1 MKSNKKSLK
10 ELIDLE
16 KDYFKKVDLVRRPI
30 LNFCL
35 SRIFNSS
42 DAEDLVQETYLK
54 GYRAF
59 SSFKEG
65 TNLRAWLF
73 RILTNSFINNYR
85 KKQRGFEEEDFDEV
99 DDLYLHRRLGSIQNS
114 TLGMSA
120 EDMLFERL
128 TEDEIKDAVEN
139 LPTQYR
145 EVVLLADVQGF
156 SYKEIAEILEVPDGT
171 VMSRLHRGR
180 AKLQKDLLEFA
191 SKRGLITGLHQD
203 RLPETVGA
211 GGRS

>member
-1 MKSNKKSLK
+1 M
-10 ELIDLE
+10 
-16 KDYFKKVDLVRRPI
+16 
-30 LNFCL
+30 
-35 SRIFNSS
+35 
-42 DAEDLVQETYLK
+42 
-54 GYRAF
+54 
-59 SSFKEG
+59 
-65 TNLRAWLF
+65 
-73 RILTNSFINNYR
+73 
-85 KKQRGFEEEDFDEV
+85 
-99 DDLYLHRRLGSIQNS
+99 YLHRRLGSLQNS

-156 SYKEIAEILEVPDGT
+156 SYKEIAEILEIPNGT

-180 AKLQKDLLEFA
+180 AKLQKVLLDFA
-191 SKRGLITGLHQD
+191 SKRGLLVEPSQINSDQE
-203 RLPETVGA
+203 RLPEAVGV

>member
-1 MKSNKKSLK
+1 MADQAQFETMALPFMDQLYSHALR
-10 ELIDLE
+10 LTQ
-16 KDYFKKVDLVRRPI
+16 
-30 LNFCL
+30 
-35 SRIFNSS
+35 NSS

-59 SSFKEG
+59 TSFKEG

-85 KKQRGFEEEDFDEV
+85 KKQRSFEEEDLDEV
-99 DDLYLHRRLGSIQNS
+99 EEMYLYRRLGGLNS
-114 TLGMSA
+114 SALGMSA

-128 TEDEIKDAVEN
+128 TADEVKDAVEA
-139 LPTQYR
+139 LPTKYR

-156 SYKEIAEILEVPDGT
+156 SYKEIAEILGIPDGT

-191 SKRGLITGLHQD
+191 SKRRLVTIDTQTRELLD
-203 RLPETVGA
+203 RQPAPVGA
-211 GGRS
+211 GTRA

>member
-1 MKSNKKSLK
+1 MADQAEFETMAMPFMDQLYSHALRLTK
-10 ELIDLE
+10 
-16 KDYFKKVDLVRRPI
+16 
-30 LNFCL
+30 
-35 SRIFNSS
+35 NSS

-156 SYKEIAEILEVPDGT
+156 SYKEIAEILEIPNGT

-180 AKLQKDLLEFA
+180 TKLQKALLEFA
-191 SKRGLITGLHQD
+191 SKRGLLVGSSQMNLYQE
-203 RLPETVGA
+203 RLPETIGV

>member
-1 MKSNKKSLK
+1 MADQAEFESMAMPFMDQLYSHALRLTK
-10 ELIDLE
+10 
-16 KDYFKKVDLVRRPI
+16 
-30 LNFCL
+30 
-35 SRIFNSS
+35 NSS

-85 KKQRGFEEEDFDEV
+85 KKQRGFEEEDFDEI
-99 DDLYLHRRLGSIQNS
+99 DDMYLHRRLGSIQNN

-156 SYKEIAEILEVPDGT
+156 SYKEIAEILEIPNGT

-180 AKLQKDLLEFA
+180 TKLQKALLEFA
-191 SKRGLITGLHQD
+191 SKRGLLVGSSQVNSYQE
-203 RLPETVGA
+203 RLPETVGV
-211 GGRS
+211 GGRT

>member
-1 MKSNKKSLK
+1 MADQSEFESMAMPFMDQLYSHALRLTK
-10 ELIDLE
+10 
-16 KDYFKKVDLVRRPI
+16 
-30 LNFCL
+30 
-35 SRIFNSS
+35 NSS

-59 SSFKEG
+59 STFEEG

-85 KKQRGFEEEDFDEV
+85 KKQRSFEEEDL
-99 DDLYLHRRLGSIQNS
+99 DDVEDMYLHRRLES
-114 TLGMSA
+114 TLTPSLGMSA

-128 TEDEIKDAVEN
+128 TEEEIKDAVED

-156 SYKEIAEILEVPDGT
+156 SYKEIADILDIPDGT

-203 RLPETVGA
+203 RHPETVGA

>member
-1 MKSNKKSLK
+1 MADQAEFESMAMPFMDQLYSHALRLTK
-10 ELIDLE
+10 
-16 KDYFKKVDLVRRPI
+16 
-30 LNFCL
+30 
-35 SRIFNSS
+35 NSS

-85 KKQRGFEEEDFDEV
+85 KKQRGFEEEDFDEI
-99 DDLYLHRRLGSIQNS
+99 DDMYLHRRLGSIQNS

-156 SYKEIAEILEVPDGT
+156 SYKEIAEILEIPNGT

-180 AKLQKDLLEFA
+180 AKLQKVLLDFA
-191 SKRGLITGLHQD
+191 SKRGLLVEPSQINSDQEQ
-203 RLPETVGA
+203 LPEAVGV

>member
-1 MKSNKKSLK
+1 MADQSEFESMAMPFMDQLYSHALRLTK
-10 ELIDLE
+10 
-16 KDYFKKVDLVRRPI
+16 
-30 LNFCL
+30 
-35 SRIFNSS
+35 NSS

-59 SSFKEG
+59 SSFEEG

-85 KKQRGFEEEDFDEV
+85 KKQRGFDEEDL
-99 DDLYLHRRLGSIQNS
+99 DDLEDMYLHRRLES
-114 TLGMSA
+114 TQTPSLGMSA

-128 TEDEIKDAVEN
+128 TEEEIKDAVED

-156 SYKEIAEILEVPDGT
+156 SYKEIADILDIPDGT

-191 SKRGLITGLHQD
+191 SKRGLITGLHQG

>member
-1 MKSNKKSLK
+1 MADQAEFESMAMPFMDQLYSHALRLTK
-10 ELIDLE
+10 
-16 KDYFKKVDLVRRPI
+16 
-30 LNFCL
+30 
-35 SRIFNSS
+35 NSS

-85 KKQRGFEEEDFDEV
+85 KKQRGFEEEDFDEI
-99 DDLYLHRRLGSIQNS
+99 DDMYLHRRLGSIQNS

-156 SYKEIAEILEVPDGT
+156 SYKEIAEILGIPNGT

-180 AKLQKDLLEFA
+180 AKLQKVLLDFA
-191 SKRGLITGLHQD
+191 SKRGLLVEPSQINSNQE
-203 RLPETVGA
+203 RLPEAVGV

>member
-1 MKSNKKSLK
+1 MADQAEFESMAMPFMDQLYSHALRLTK
-10 ELIDLE
+10 
-16 KDYFKKVDLVRRPI
+16 
-30 LNFCL
+30 
-35 SRIFNSS
+35 NSS

-54 GYRAF
+54 GYREF

-191 SKRGLITGLHQD
+191 SKRGLLVGSSQMNSYEEL
-203 RLPETVGA
+203 LPEVVGV
-211 GGRS
+211 GSRS

>member
-1 MKSNKKSLK
+1 MADQSEFESMAMPFMDQLYSHALRLTK
-10 ELIDLE
+10 
-16 KDYFKKVDLVRRPI
+16 
-30 LNFCL
+30 
-35 SRIFNSS
+35 NSS

-59 SSFKEG
+59 STFEEG

-85 KKQRGFEEEDFDEV
+85 KKQRSFDEEDL
-99 DDLYLHRRLGSIQNS
+99 DDVEDMYLHRRLES
-114 TLGMSA
+114 TQPSSLGMSA

-128 TEDEIKDAVEN
+128 TEEEIKDAVED

-156 SYKEIAEILEVPDGT
+156 SYKEIADILDIPDGT

>member
-1 MKSNKKSLK
+1 MADQAEFESMAMPFMDQLYSHALRLTK
-10 ELIDLE
+10 
-16 KDYFKKVDLVRRPI
+16 
-30 LNFCL
+30 
-35 SRIFNSS
+35 NSS

-85 KKQRGFEEEDFDEV
+85 KKQRGFEEEDFDEI
-99 DDLYLHRRLGSIQNS
+99 DDMYLHRRLGSIQNS

-120 EDMLFERL
+120 EDMVFERL

-156 SYKEIAEILEVPDGT
+156 SYKEIAEILEIPNGT

-180 AKLQKDLLEFA
+180 AKLQKVLLDFA
-191 SKRGLITGLHQD
+191 SKRGLLVGPSQMNSD
-203 RLPETVGA
+203 QERLPEAVGV

>member
-1 MKSNKKSLK
+1 MADQAEFESMAMPFMDQLYSHALRLTK
-10 ELIDLE
+10 
-16 KDYFKKVDLVRRPI
+16 
-30 LNFCL
+30 
-35 SRIFNSS
+35 NSS

-85 KKQRGFEEEDFDEV
+85 KKQRGFEEEDFDEI
-99 DDLYLHRRLGSIQNS
+99 DDMYLHRRLGSIQNS

-156 SYKEIAEILEVPDGT
+156 SYKEIAEILEIPNGT

-180 AKLQKDLLEFA
+180 AKLQKVLLDFA
-191 SKRGLITGLHQD
+191 SKRGLLVEPSQINSDQE
-203 RLPETVGA
+203 RLPEAVGV

>member
-1 MKSNKKSLK
+1 MADQSEFESMAMPFMDQLYSHALRLTK
-10 ELIDLE
+10 
-16 KDYFKKVDLVRRPI
+16 
-30 LNFCL
+30 
-35 SRIFNSS
+35 NSS

-59 SSFKEG
+59 SSFEEG

-85 KKQRGFEEEDFDEV
+85 KKQRGFDEEDL
-99 DDLYLHRRLGSIQNS
+99 DDLEDMYLHRRLGSTQIPS
-114 TLGMSA
+114 LGMSA

-128 TEDEIKDAVEN
+128 TEEEIKDAVEG

-156 SYKEIAEILEVPDGT
+156 SYKEIADILDIPDGT
-171 VMSRLHRGR
+171 VISRLHRGR

>member
-1 MKSNKKSLK
+1 MADQSEFESMAMPFMDQLYSHALRLTK
-10 ELIDLE
+10 
-16 KDYFKKVDLVRRPI
+16 
-30 LNFCL
+30 
-35 SRIFNSS
+35 NSS

-59 SSFKEG
+59 STFEEG

-85 KKQRGFEEEDFDEV
+85 KKQRGFDEEDL
-99 DDLYLHRRLGSIQNS
+99 DDLEDMYLHRRLGSTQIPS
-114 TLGMSA
+114 LGMSA

-128 TEDEIKDAVEN
+128 TEEEIKDAVEG

-156 SYKEIAEILEVPDGT
+156 SYKEIADILDIPDGT

>member
-1 MKSNKKSLK
+1 MADQAEFESMAMPFMDQLYSHALRLTK
-10 ELIDLE
+10 
-16 KDYFKKVDLVRRPI
+16 
-30 LNFCL
+30 
-35 SRIFNSS
+35 NSS

-54 GYRAF
+54 GYKAF

-99 DDLYLHRRLGSIQNS
+99 DDMYLNRRLGSMQVS

-128 TEDEIKDAVEN
+128 TEDEVKNAVEG

-156 SYKEIAEILEVPDGT
+156 SYREIAEILEIPDGT

-191 SKRGLITGLHQD
+191 NKRGLLIGSTQNDLHQD

>member
-1 MKSNKKSLK
+1 MADQAEFESMAMPFMDQLYSHALRLTK
-10 ELIDLE
+10 
-16 KDYFKKVDLVRRPI
+16 
-30 LNFCL
+30 
-35 SRIFNSS
+35 NSS

-85 KKQRGFEEEDFDEV
+85 KKQRGFEEEDFDEL
-99 DDLYLHRRLGSIQNS
+99 DDMYLLRSLGSIQNS
-114 TLGMSA
+114 MLGMSA

-128 TEDEIKDAVEN
+128 TEDEIKDAVED

-156 SYKEIAEILEVPDGT
+156 SYKEIAEILEIPDGT

-191 SKRGLITGLHQD
+191 SKRGLLVGPSQINSNQE

>member
-1 MKSNKKSLK
+1 MADQAEFESMAMPFMDQLYSHALRLTK
-10 ELIDLE
+10 
-16 KDYFKKVDLVRRPI
+16 
-30 LNFCL
+30 
-35 SRIFNSS
+35 NSS

-85 KKQRGFEEEDFDEV
+85 KKQRGFDEEDFDEI
-99 DDLYLHRRLGSIQNS
+99 DDMYLHRRLGSIQNS

-156 SYKEIAEILEVPDGT
+156 SYKEIAEILEIPNGT

-180 AKLQKDLLEFA
+180 AKLQKVLLDFA
-191 SKRGLITGLHQD
+191 SKRGLLVEPSQINSDQE
-203 RLPETVGA
+203 RLPEAVGV

>member
-1 MKSNKKSLK
+1 MADQSEFESMAMPFMDQLYSHALRLTK
-10 ELIDLE
+10 
-16 KDYFKKVDLVRRPI
+16 
-30 LNFCL
+30 
-35 SRIFNSS
+35 NSS

-59 SSFKEG
+59 STFEEG

-85 KKQRGFEEEDFDEV
+85 KKQRSFDEEDL
-99 DDLYLHRRLGSIQNS
+99 DDVEDMYLHRRLES
-114 TLGMSA
+114 TLTPSLGMSA

-128 TEDEIKDAVEN
+128 TEEEIKDAVED

-156 SYKEIAEILEVPDGT
+156 SYKEIADILDIPDGT

>member
-1 MKSNKKSLK
+1 MADQAEFESMAMPFMDQLYSHALRLTK
-10 ELIDLE
+10 
-16 KDYFKKVDLVRRPI
+16 
-30 LNFCL
+30 
-35 SRIFNSS
+35 NSS

-191 SKRGLITGLHQD
+191 SKRGLLVGASQMNSSEEL
-203 RLPETVGA
+203 LPEVVGV
-211 GGRS
+211 GSRS

>member
-1 MKSNKKSLK
+1 MADQAEFEFMAMPFMDQLYSHALRLTK
-10 ELIDLE
+10 
-16 KDYFKKVDLVRRPI
+16 
-30 LNFCL
+30 
-35 SRIFNSS
+35 NSS

-59 SSFKEG
+59 SSFEKG

-85 KKQRGFEEEDFDEV
+85 KKQRSFEEEDLDEV
-99 DDLYLHRRLGSIQNS
+99 EDMYLYRRLGSLQS
-114 TLGMSA
+114 SSLGMSA
-120 EDMLFERL
+120 EDLLFERL
-128 TEDEIKDAVEN
+128 TETEIKDAVEG

-156 SYKEIAEILEVPDGT
+156 SYKEIAEILDIPDGT
-171 VMSRLHRGR
+171 VMSRLHRAR
-180 AKLQKDLLEFA
+180 AKLQKELIEFA
-191 SKRGLITGLHQD
+191 SKRGLLTQSSEDKYQD
-203 RLPETVGA
+203 RLPETVGV

>member
-1 MKSNKKSLK
+1 MADQSEFESMAMPFMDQLYSHALRLTK
-10 ELIDLE
+10 
-16 KDYFKKVDLVRRPI
+16 
-30 LNFCL
+30 
-35 SRIFNSS
+35 NSS

-59 SSFKEG
+59 STFEEG

-85 KKQRGFEEEDFDEV
+85 KKQRSFDEEDL
-99 DDLYLHRRLGSIQNS
+99 DDVEDMYLHRRLES
-114 TLGMSA
+114 TQTSSLGMSA

-128 TEDEIKDAVEN
+128 TEEEIKDAVED

-156 SYKEIAEILEVPDGT
+156 SYKEIADILDIPDGT

>member
-1 MKSNKKSLK
+1 MADQAQFETMALPFMDQLYSHALR
-10 ELIDLE
+10 LTQ
-16 KDYFKKVDLVRRPI
+16 
-30 LNFCL
+30 
-35 SRIFNSS
+35 NSS

-59 SSFKEG
+59 TSFKEG

-85 KKQRGFEEEDFDEV
+85 KKQRSFEEEDLDEV
-99 DDLYLHRRLGSIQNS
+99 EEMYLYRRLGGLNS
-114 TLGMSA
+114 SALGMSA

-128 TEDEIKDAVEN
+128 TADEVKDAVEA
-139 LPTQYR
+139 LPTKYR

-156 SYKEIAEILEVPDGT
+156 SYKEIAEILGIPDGT

-191 SKRGLITGLHQD
+191 SKRGLVTIDAQTRELLD
-203 RLPETVGA
+203 RQPAPVGA
-211 GGRS
+211 GTRA

>member
-1 MKSNKKSLK
+1 MADQAEFESMAMPFMDQLYSHALRLTK
-10 ELIDLE
+10 
-16 KDYFKKVDLVRRPI
+16 
-30 LNFCL
+30 
-35 SRIFNSS
+35 NSS

-54 GYRAF
+54 GYKAF

-99 DDLYLHRRLGSIQNS
+99 DDMYLHRRLGSIQNS

-120 EDMLFERL
+120 EDMLFEHL
-128 TEDEIKDAVEN
+128 TADEVKDAVEA
-139 LPTQYR
+139 LPTRYR

-156 SYKEIAEILEVPDGT
+156 SYKEIAEILEIPNGT

-180 AKLQKDLLEFA
+180 AKLQQDLLEFA
-191 SKRGLITGLHQD
+191 STLRLLNGETQALD
-203 RLPETVGA
+203 RQPEPVGA
-211 GGRS
+211 GDRT

>member
-1 MKSNKKSLK
+1 MADQAQFESMALPFMDQLYSHALR
-10 ELIDLE
+10 LTQ
-16 KDYFKKVDLVRRPI
+16 
-30 LNFCL
+30 
-35 SRIFNSS
+35 NSS

-59 SSFKEG
+59 ASFETG

-85 KKQRGFEEEDFDEV
+85 KKQRSFEEEDLDEV
-99 DDLYLHRRLGSIQNS
+99 EEMYLYRRLGSAY
-114 TLGMSA
+114 TGALGMSA
-120 EDMLFERL
+120 EDMLFEHL
-128 TEDEIKDAVEN
+128 TADEVKDAVEA

-156 SYKEIAEILEVPDGT
+156 SYKEIAEILEIPNGT

-191 SKRGLITGLHQD
+191 STRRLLNAETQTLD
-203 RLPETVGA
+203 RQPEPVGA
-211 GGRS
+211 GDRS

>member
-1 MKSNKKSLK
+1 MADQSEFESMAMPFMDQLYSHALRLTK
-10 ELIDLE
+10 
-16 KDYFKKVDLVRRPI
+16 
-30 LNFCL
+30 
-35 SRIFNSS
+35 NSS

-59 SSFKEG
+59 SSFEEG

-85 KKQRGFEEEDFDEV
+85 KKQRGFDEEDL
-99 DDLYLHRRLGSIQNS
+99 DDLEDMYLHRRLGSTQIPS
-114 TLGMSA
+114 LGMSA

-128 TEDEIKDAVEN
+128 TEEEIKDAVEG

-156 SYKEIAEILEVPDGT
+156 SYKEIADILDIPDGT

-191 SKRGLITGLHQD
+191 SKRGLLTGLHQD

-211 GGRS
+211 GGRA

>member
-1 MKSNKKSLK
+1 MADQSEFESMAMPFMDQLYSHALRLTK
-10 ELIDLE
+10 
-16 KDYFKKVDLVRRPI
+16 
-30 LNFCL
+30 
-35 SRIFNSS
+35 NSS

-59 SSFKEG
+59 SSFEEG

-85 KKQRGFEEEDFDEV
+85 KKQRGFDEEDL
-99 DDLYLHRRLGSIQNS
+99 DDLEDMYLHRRLGSTQIPS
-114 TLGMSA
+114 LGMSA

-128 TEDEIKDAVEN
+128 TEEEIKDAVED

-156 SYKEIAEILEVPDGT
+156 SYKEIADILDIPDGT

-191 SKRGLITGLHQD
+191 SKRGLITGLHQG